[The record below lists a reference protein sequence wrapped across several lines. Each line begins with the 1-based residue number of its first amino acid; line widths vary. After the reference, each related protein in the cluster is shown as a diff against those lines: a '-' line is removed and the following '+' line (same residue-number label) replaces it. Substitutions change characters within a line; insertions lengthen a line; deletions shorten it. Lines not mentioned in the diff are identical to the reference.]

1 MRRRKIFA
9 TQFSDGTT
17 SHSTDTNTVTQCAT
31 HNDCSSSNKLSSPG
45 QRDNHESSTTND
57 DSVDELSRV
66 LAEQHVNYDDLSEM
80 RPREPSIILPPPS
93 DFTATISERQC
104 YSKSIDDNSK
114 IIITPTTTSSSSKLH
129 DEHQKMEQRRKHI
142 DINTWIV

>member
-17 SHSTDTNTVTQCAT
+17 PHSADTNTVTQCAT

-45 QRDNHESSTTND
+45 RRDNHESSSTND

-80 RPREPSIILPPPS
+80 RPREPSIILPSPS
-93 DFTATISERQC
+93 DFTATIPNDTAIANPLMIMVRS
-104 YSKSIDDNSK
+104 
-114 IIITPTTTSSSSKLH
+114 L
-129 DEHQKMEQRRKHI
+129 
-142 DINTWIV
+142 